1 MSHLEPELLSA
12 YVDDAVDATE
22 RAHIEAHLPGCD
34 DCRAQLDALGFVR
47 TSARTLERPTIPE
60 LHRKQLWREINRT
73 RRAPATKWRALVAVA
88 GTAAAIA
95 AFAGLTMLGSTSGP
109 NVRALDISVE
119 DAGSVSARDLESY
132 LATTMFSSDSAI
144 TETGGGAS
152 EGIGAT
158 DPQAPTAAAAPAPT
172 IDGQRAEDAGSDA
185 SKTVNHG
192 AQIARCEEIIEPG
205 GEGGA
210 IAIRYLVATYRG
222 SEAYVLVYD
231 IPRADPTHREVFVV
245 TRTECEV
252 LAHRSSV

>member
-12 YVDDAVDATE
+12 YVDDAVDASE
-22 RAHIEAHLPGCD
+22 RAHIESHLPSCAE
-34 DCRAQLDALGFVR
+34 CRAQLDALGFVR
-47 TSARTLERPTIPE
+47 ASARTLERPKIPE

-109 NVRALDISVE
+109 NVRALDLSIE
-119 DAGSVSARDLESY
+119 DAGAVTAAELEGY
-132 LATTMFSSDSAI
+132 LAMRIVSTDNALS
-144 TETGGGAS
+144 ETGGGAY
-152 EGIGAT
+152 E
-158 DPQAPTAAAAPAPT
+158 AAPSQPGSEAPA
-172 IDGQRAEDAGSDA
+172 IAASSMPDANRDQADGSDA
-185 SKTVNHG
+185 LQSVNHG

-205 GEGGA
+205 GGGGA
-210 IAIRYLVATYRG
+210 IAVRYLLGLFQG
-222 SEAYVLVYD
+222 SEVYVLVYD
-231 IPRADPTHREVFVV
+231 IPRADPTHREVFVA